1 MLDRVGLWSLLLL
14 LLLFPR
20 LFLRVALAH
29 STRSVPSE
37 LFIFIDNFIV
47 DVFVLFLGSWT
58 CVWLSFCFFLLTSG
72 FGV

>member
-1 MLDRVGLWSLLLL
+1 MLDRVGLWSLVLLL

-47 DVFVLFLGSWT
+47 NVFVLF
-58 CVWLSFCFFLLTSG
+58 
-72 FGV
+72 